1 MNAIESSPPASRRS
15 RSLPD
20 VADSSPDFRTWS
32 RPTLLSVYCFATL
45 VSAISL
51 AVAFVTPRWKAPGF
65 PSYIG
70 YGKNVEQAAFV
81 LTVLGVS
88 LLVIFARRMTFSFIA
103 LGWLAAVL
111 ALIKI
116 YYSGKA
122 MVVLLALVAATAVY
136 FTWYDRLRDQ
146 VRMTGPDDI
155 PRWHWWVTWVLL
167 PVVAVWV
174 FLIHLHPMVLDLHH
188 QGEVITSALDLLD
201 GGVPFRTY
209 HWPHGLSD
217 SGFAALLI
225 ELTGNKGL
233 GTIVL
238 LGGIGCVLGGA
249 AVFLLG
255 LGMLRQPLGALVFAA
270 LVALL
275 PGRLIGVASSG
286 FFPILSFFL
295 LSIRFARSTLFAAGV
310 LIGLGYLWR
319 IETGVFALATVVVYL
334 LIKVYYSERYARDG
348 HIWQHLLD
356 PYAAAGFFGDGLAL
370 LLGVTCSLVLTRLIL
385 GFPTAEWF
393 RTTLV
398 DLPLYHVD
406 STGFPLPLYWKPL
419 YWKGVGVGEVSTKVI
434 AMILMPG
441 MLLLALGLYAITLQ
455 KAIER
460 RLPLDT
466 VRARFYTLV
475 LIYSLFSLKTLMD
488 RSDPGNVMAGTAM
501 LLMLVLLDGLEFLE
515 RWFRRPLI
523 VPLILASCLTSLT
536 LFSAFRPDLLPS
548 FALPGSDNL
557 AVMRASLRSASTPG
571 EMIALNSDPVAG
583 DVLRG
588 VKQVKDLLDAHGVG
602 EKQFLVYHSASLL
615 YPMLDRKLPT
625 KYYQLGW
632 AADPVMER
640 ELIGELERNRVRA
653 FLHVNG
659 IARSMPDYDVPDSY
673 RIPHVHHFIAEKEA
687 AGRRFETLLGTLV
700 IRDDP

>member
-1 MNAIESSPPASRRS
+1 M
-15 RSLPD
+15 
-20 VADSSPDFRTWS
+20 
-32 RPTLLSVYCFATL
+32 L

-70 YGKNVEQAAFV
+70 YGKNVEQAASV

-88 LLVIFARRMTFSFIA
+88 LLVIFARRLTFSFIA

-111 ALIKI
+111 ALTKI
-116 YYSGKA
+116 YYGGKA

-167 PVVAVWV
+167 PVVGAWV
-174 FLIHLHPMVLDLHH
+174 FLINLHPVLLDLHH

-201 GGVPFRTY
+201 SGVPFRTY

-217 SGFAALLI
+217 SGVATSLI
-225 ELTGNKGL
+225 GLTGNKGL
-233 GTIVL
+233 GTIIL
-238 LGGIGCVLGGA
+238 IRGISCVLGLA

-275 PGRLIGVASSG
+275 PGPLIFVANG
-286 FFPILSFFL
+286 GIFIFPILSFYL
-295 LSIRFARSTLFAAGV
+295 LSTRSARSTIFGAGV

-319 IETGVFALATVVVYL
+319 IETGVFALGTVVVYL
-334 LIKVYYSERYARDG
+334 LVKFYYTEGYARDG

-356 PYAAAGFFGDGLAL
+356 PHAAAAFLGDGLAL
-370 LLGVTCSLVLTRLIL
+370 LLGVTCSLVLTRLTL

-398 DLPLYHVD
+398 DLPPYHVD
-406 STGFPLPLYWKPL
+406 STGFPLPLYWK
-419 YWKGVGVGEVSTKVI
+419 GVGFGEVSTKVI
-434 AMILMPG
+434 AMILIPG
-441 MLLLALGLYAITLQ
+441 MLLLALGLYAFTLQ
-455 KAIER
+455 KALER

-475 LIYSLFSLKTLMD
+475 LIYSLFSLKTVMD
-488 RSDPGNVMAGTAM
+488 RSDNEHIVAGTAM

-515 RWFRRPLI
+515 RWFWRPLI
-523 VPLILASCLTSLT
+523 VPLILAACLTSLT

-557 AVMRASLRSASTPG
+557 AVMRASLRSTSTPG
-571 EMIALNSDPVAG
+571 EMIALNSDPLAG
-583 DVLRG
+583 DVSRG
-588 VKQVKDLLDAHGVG
+588 VKQVKNLLDAHGVG

-615 YPMLDRKLPT
+615 YPLLDRKLPT
-625 KYYQLGW
+625 KYYCLGW

-653 FLHVNG
+653 FLQVNG
-659 IARSMPDYDVPDSY
+659 IARSIRDYDVPDSY
-673 RIPHVHHFIAEKEA
+673 RIPRVHHFIAEKEA
-687 AGRRFETLLGTLV
+687 AGRRFETLLGTLI

>member
-1 MNAIESSPPASRRS
+1 MSAIESPPPASRRA
-15 RSLPD
+15 RSLPH
-20 VADSSPDFRTWS
+20 VADLSPGFRTWS
-32 RPTLLSVYCFATL
+32 RPTLLNVYCFAML

-70 YGKNVEQAAFV
+70 YGKNVEQAASV

-88 LLVIFARRMTFSFIA
+88 LFVIFARRLTFSFIA
-103 LGWLAAVL
+103 FGWLAAVL
-111 ALIKI
+111 ALTKI
-116 YYSGKA
+116 YYGGKA

-174 FLIHLHPMVLDLHH
+174 FLINLHPVLLDLHH
-188 QGEVITSALDLLD
+188 QGELITSALDLLD

-233 GTIVL
+233 GTIIL
-238 LGGIGCVLGGA
+238 LGGITCVLGLA

-275 PGRLIGVASSG
+275 PGRLIGVASIG

-295 LSIRFARSTLFAAGV
+295 LSIRFARSTVFAAGV

-334 LIKVYYSERYARDG
+334 LVKVYYSERYARDD

-356 PYAAAGFFGDGLAL
+356 PHAAAGFFGNGLAL
-370 LLGVTCSLVLTRLIL
+370 LLGVTCSLVLTRLTL

-406 STGFPLPLYWKPL
+406 STGFPLPLYWK
-419 YWKGVGVGEVSTKVI
+419 GVGFGKVSTKVI

-466 VRARFYTLV
+466 VRVRFYTLV

-488 RSDPGNVMAGTAM
+488 RSAPGNIMAGTAM

-515 RWFRRPLI
+515 RWFRRPLL
-523 VPLILASCLTSLT
+523 VPSILAACLASLAIV
-536 LFSAFRPDLLPS
+536 SAFRPNLLPS

-557 AVMRASLRSASTPG
+557 AVMRASLRSTRTAD
-571 EMIALNSDPVAG
+571 EMIAPTSDSVAG
-583 DVLRG
+583 DVSRG

-602 EKQFLVYHSASLL
+602 KKQFLVYHSASLL
-615 YPMLDRKLPT
+615 YPMLDCKLPT
-625 KYYQLGW
+625 KYYCLGW
-632 AADPVMER
+632 AANPVMER

-659 IARSMPDYDVPDSY
+659 IARSMPYYDVPDSY
-673 RIPHVHHFIAEKEA
+673 RIPRVHHFIAEKEA
-687 AGRRFETLLGTLV
+687 AGRRFETRLGTLI

>member
-1 MNAIESSPPASRRS
+1 MSAIESPPPASRRA
-15 RSLPD
+15 RSLPH
-20 VADSSPDFRTWS
+20 VADLSPGFRTWS
-32 RPTLLSVYCFATL
+32 RPTLLNVYCFAML

-88 LLVIFARRMTFSFIA
+88 LFVIFARRLTFSFIA
-103 LGWLAAVL
+103 FGWLAAVL
-111 ALIKI
+111 ALTKI
-116 YYSGKA
+116 YYGGKA

-174 FLIHLHPMVLDLHH
+174 FLINLHPVLLDLHH
-188 QGEVITSALDLLD
+188 QGELITSALDLLD

-233 GTIVL
+233 GTIIL
-238 LGGIGCVLGGA
+238 LGGITCVLGLA

-275 PGRLIGVASSG
+275 PGRLIGVASIG

-295 LSIRFARSTLFAAGV
+295 LSIRFARSTVFAAGV

-334 LIKVYYSERYARDG
+334 LVKVYYSERYARDD

-356 PYAAAGFFGDGLAL
+356 PHAAAGFFGNGLAL
-370 LLGVTCSLVLTRLIL
+370 LLGVTCSLVLTRLTL

-398 DLPLYHVD
+398 NLPLYHVD
-406 STGFPLPLYWKPL
+406 STGFPLPLYWK
-419 YWKGVGVGEVSTKVI
+419 GVGFGKVSTKVI

-466 VRARFYTLV
+466 VRVRFYTLV

-488 RSDPGNVMAGTAM
+488 RSAPGNIMAGTAM

-515 RWFRRPLI
+515 RWFRRPLL
-523 VPLILASCLTSLT
+523 VPSILAACLASLAIV
-536 LFSAFRPDLLPS
+536 SAFRPNLLPS

-557 AVMRASLRSASTPG
+557 AVMRASLRSTRTAD
-571 EMIALNSDPVAG
+571 EMIAPTSDSVAG
-583 DVLRG
+583 DVSRG

-602 EKQFLVYHSASLL
+602 KKQFLVYHSASLL
-615 YPMLDRKLPT
+615 YPMLDCKLPT
-625 KYYQLGW
+625 KYYCLGW
-632 AADPVMER
+632 AANPVMER

-659 IARSMPDYDVPDSY
+659 IARSMPYYDVPDSY
-673 RIPHVHHFIAEKEA
+673 RIPRVHHFIAEKEA
-687 AGRRFETLLGTLV
+687 AGRRFETRLGTLI

>member
-1 MNAIESSPPASRRS
+1 MSAIESPPPASRRA

-20 VADSSPDFRTWS
+20 LADLSPGFRTWP
-32 RPTLLSVYCFATL
+32 RPTLLSVYCFAML

-65 PSYIG
+65 PSYIA
-70 YGKNVEQAAFV
+70 YGKNVEQAASV

-88 LLVIFARRMTFSFIA
+88 LLVIFARRLTFSFIA
-103 LGWLAAVL
+103 IGWLAAVL
-111 ALIKI
+111 ALTKI
-116 YYSGKA
+116 YYGGKA

-155 PRWHWWVTWVLL
+155 PRWHWWVTWVLM

-174 FLIHLHPMVLDLHH
+174 FLISLHPRVLDLFHH
-188 QGEVITSALDLLD
+188 GEVITSALDLLD

-209 HWPHGLSD
+209 HWPHGFSD

-225 ELTGNKGL
+225 GLTGNKGL
-233 GTIVL
+233 GTIIL
-238 LGGIGCVLGGA
+238 LGGITCVLGLA

-275 PGRLIGVASSG
+275 PGRLIGVASNG

-295 LSIRFARSTLFAAGV
+295 LSIRFARSTVFAAGV

-356 PYAAAGFFGDGLAL
+356 PHAAAGFFGDGLAL
-370 LLGVTCSLVLTRLIL
+370 LLGVTCSLVLLRLTL

-393 RTTLV
+393 RATLV
-398 DLPLYHVD
+398 DSPYYHAD
-406 STGFPLPLYWKPL
+406 STGFPLPLYWK
-419 YWKGVGVGEVSTKVI
+419 GVGFGEVSTKVI

-460 RLPLDT
+460 RLPLDS

-488 RSDPGNVMAGTAM
+488 RSDPGNIMAGTAM

-515 RWFRRPLI
+515 RWFWRPLI
-523 VPLILASCLTSLT
+523 VPSILAACLTSLT

-557 AVMRASLRSASTPG
+557 AVMRASLRSTSTPG
-571 EMIALNSDPVAG
+571 EMIALTSDSVAG

-588 VKQVKDLLDAHGVG
+588 VKQVRGLLDAHRVG
-602 EKQFLVYHSASLL
+602 EKQLLVYHSASLL
-615 YPMLDRKLPT
+615 YPLLDRRSPT
-625 KYYQLGW
+625 KCYCLGS
-632 AADPVMER
+632 ATDSVMEQ
-640 ELIGELERNRVRA
+640 ELIEELERNRVRA

-659 IARSMPDYDVPDSY
+659 IGGSMAQYDVPDSH
-673 RIPHVHHFIAEKEA
+673 RIPRVHNYITGKETS
-687 AGRRFETLLGTLV
+687 GRHFETPLGSLT
-700 IRDDP
+700 IRDEP

>member
-1 MNAIESSPPASRRS
+1 M
-15 RSLPD
+15 
-20 VADSSPDFRTWS
+20 
-32 RPTLLSVYCFATL
+32 L

-70 YGKNVEQAAFV
+70 YGKNVEQAASV

-88 LLVIFARRMTFSFIA
+88 LLVIFARRLTFSFIA

-111 ALIKI
+111 ALTKI
-116 YYSGKA
+116 YYGGKA

-174 FLIHLHPMVLDLHH
+174 FLINLHPRVLDLYHH
-188 QGEVITSALDLLD
+188 GEVITSALDLLD

-217 SGFAALLI
+217 SGVAALLI
-225 ELTGNKGL
+225 GLTGNKGL
-233 GTIVL
+233 GTIIL
-238 LGGIGCVLGGA
+238 LGGISCVLGLA

-275 PGRLIGVASSG
+275 PGRLIGVASIG

-295 LSIRFARSTLFAAGV
+295 LSIRFARSTVFAAGV

-334 LIKVYYSERYARDG
+334 LLKFYYTERYARDG
-348 HIWQHLLD
+348 HVWQHLLD
-356 PYAAAGFFGDGLAL
+356 PHAAAGFFGDGLAL
-370 LLGVTCSLVLTRLIL
+370 LLGVTCSLVLMRLTL

-398 DLPLYHVD
+398 DSPYYHAD
-406 STGFPLPLYWKPL
+406 STGFPLPLYWK
-419 YWKGVGVGEVSTKVI
+419 GVGFGEVSDKVI

-475 LIYSLFSLKTLMD
+475 LIYSLFSLKTVMD
-488 RSDPGNVMAGTAM
+488 RSDKWHIMAGTAM

-523 VPLILASCLTSLT
+523 VPSILAACLTSLT

-557 AVMRASLRSASTPG
+557 AVMRASLRSTSTPG
-571 EMIALNSDPVAG
+571 EMIALTSDPVAG

-625 KYYQLGW
+625 KYYCLGW

-659 IARSMPDYDVPDSY
+659 IARLVALDDNVPDSY
-673 RIPHVHHFIAEKEA
+673 RIPRVHHFIAEKEA

>member
-1 MNAIESSPPASRRS
+1 MSAIESSAPVSRRA

-20 VADSSPDFRTWS
+20 VADLSPGFRTWS
-32 RPTLLSVYCFATL
+32 RPTLLSVYCFAML

-116 YYSGKA
+116 YYGGKA

-136 FTWYDRLRDQ
+136 FTWYDRLRDT
-146 VRMTGPDDI
+146 VRMSGPDDI
-155 PRWHWWVTWVLL
+155 PRWHWWVTSVLL
-167 PVVAVWV
+167 LVVAVWV
-174 FLIHLHPMVLDLHH
+174 FFSRLQPLELDLHH
-188 QGEVITSALDLLD
+188 QGEVITSALDFLD

-209 HWPHGLSD
+209 HWAHGASD
-217 SGFAALLI
+217 SGLAALLI
-225 ELTGNKGL
+225 ELTDNKGL
-233 GTIVL
+233 GTIIL
-238 LGGIGCVLGGA
+238 LGGIGSVLGFA

-255 LGMLRQPLGALVFAA
+255 LGMLRQPLGALVFAE
-270 LVALL
+270 LVALIPAGL
-275 PGRLIGVASSG
+275 NRSAAIG

-295 LSIRFARSTLFAAGV
+295 LSRRFARSTV
-310 LIGLGYLWR
+310 LACGFMIGLGYLWR

-334 LIKVYYSERYARDG
+334 LLKVYYTERYASDG
-348 HIWQHLLD
+348 QFWKHLLD
-356 PYAAAGFFGDGLAL
+356 PRLAAEFCGDGLAL
-370 LLGVTCSLVLTRLIL
+370 LLGVACSLVLLRLTL

-393 RTTLV
+393 RATLV
-398 DLPLYHVD
+398 DLPYYHAD
-406 STGFPLPLYWKPL
+406 STGFPLPLYWK
-419 YWKGVGVGEVSTKVI
+419 GVGFYTMSDKVCS
-434 AMILMPG
+434 MIFTPV

-460 RLPLDT
+460 RLALDT

-475 LIYSLFSLKTLMD
+475 LIYGLFSLKTVMD
-488 RSDPGNVMAGTAM
+488 RSQAGNTMAGTAM
-501 LLMLVLLDGLEFLE
+501 LLMLVLLDGMEFLE

-523 VPLILASCLTSLT
+523 VPLSLVGCLTSLT
-536 LFSAFRPDLLPS
+536 LFSTYRPDLLPS
-548 FALPGSDNL
+548 FALPSSSNL
-557 AVMRASLRSASTPG
+557 AVFRASLRSTRTVD
-571 EMIALNSDPVAG
+571 EMMAPTSDSVAT
-583 DVLRG
+583 DVSRG
-588 VKQVKDLLDAHGVG
+588 AKQVKDLLDAEGVG

-615 YPMLDRKLPT
+615 YPMVDRKLPT
-625 KYYQLGW
+625 KYYCLGW
-632 AADPVMER
+632 ASDPVMER

-659 IARSMPDYDVPDSY
+659 IARSMADYDVPDDY
-673 RIPHVHHFIAEKEA
+673 RIPLVHHFIAEKEA
-687 AGRRFETLLGTLV
+687 TGRHFETRLGTLV
-700 IRDDP
+700 IRDVP

>member
-1 MNAIESSPPASRRS
+1 MSAIESPPPASRRS

-20 VADSSPDFRTWS
+20 VADLSPGFRTWS
-32 RPTLLSVYCFATL
+32 RPTLLSVYCFAML

-70 YGKNVEQAAFV
+70 YGKNVEQAASV

-88 LLVIFARRMTFSFIA
+88 LLVIFARRLTFSFIA

-111 ALIKI
+111 ALTKI
-116 YYSGKA
+116 YYGGKA

-174 FLIHLHPMVLDLHH
+174 FLINLHPVLLDLHH
-188 QGEVITSALDLLD
+188 HGEVITSALDLLD

-217 SGFAALLI
+217 SGVATSLI
-225 ELTGNKGL
+225 GLTGNKGL
-233 GTIVL
+233 GTLILV
-238 LGGIGCVLGGA
+238 GGISCVLGVA
-249 AVFLLG
+249 AVFLLALG
-255 LGMLRQPLGALVFAA
+255 LLRQPLGALLFAT

-275 PGRLIGVASSG
+275 PGGGISAATNGI
-286 FFPILSFFL
+286 FPILSFHL
-295 LSIRFARSTLFAAGV
+295 LSTRSTRSTIFGAGV

-334 LIKVYYSERYARDG
+334 LVKFYYTEGYARDG

-356 PYAAAGFFGDGLAL
+356 PLTAAKFFGDGLAL
-370 LLGVTCSLVLTRLIL
+370 LLGVTCSLVVMRLTL

-398 DLPLYHVD
+398 DLPFYHAD
-406 STGFPLPLYWKPL
+406 STGLPLPV
-419 YWKGVGVGEVSTKVI
+419 YWKGVGFGALTDKLI
-434 AMILMPG
+434 AMILIPG
-441 MLLLALGLYAITLQ
+441 MLLLALGLYAFTLH

-475 LIYSLFSLKTLMD
+475 LMYSLFSLKTIMD
-488 RSDPGNVMAGTAM
+488 RSHPFQIVAGSAM

-515 RWFRRPLI
+515 RWFWRPLI
-523 VPLILASCLTSLT
+523 VPSILASCLASLAIV
-536 LFSAFRPDLLPS
+536 SAFRPDLLPS
-548 FALPGSDNL
+548 FALPRSDNL
-557 AVMRASLRSASTPG
+557 AVMRASLRSTSTPD

-583 DVLRG
+583 DVLHG
-588 VKQVKDLLDAHGVG
+588 VKQVKNLLDAHGVG
-602 EKQFLVYHSASLL
+602 EKQLLVFHSASTALSS
-615 YPMLDRKLPT
+615 
-625 KYYQLGW
+625 
-632 AADPVMER
+632 A
-640 ELIGELERNRVRA
+640 
-653 FLHVNG
+653 
-659 IARSMPDYDVPDSY
+659 
-673 RIPHVHHFIAEKEA
+673 
-687 AGRRFETLLGTLV
+687 
-700 IRDDP
+700 

>member
-1 MNAIESSPPASRRS
+1 M
-15 RSLPD
+15 
-20 VADSSPDFRTWS
+20 
-32 RPTLLSVYCFATL
+32 L

-70 YGKNVEQAAFV
+70 YGKNVEQAASV

-88 LLVIFARRMTFSFIA
+88 LLVIFARRLTFSFIA

-111 ALIKI
+111 ALTKI
-116 YYSGKA
+116 YYGGKA

-174 FLIHLHPMVLDLHH
+174 FLINLHPVLLDLHH
-188 QGEVITSALDLLD
+188 HGEVITSALDLLD

-209 HWPHGLSD
+209 YWPHGLSD
-217 SGFAALLI
+217 SGVAALLI

-233 GTIVL
+233 GTIIL
-238 LGGIGCVLGGA
+238 LGGITCVLGLA

-275 PGRLIGVASSG
+275 PGRLIGVASIGFFPLPGRLIGVASIG

-295 LSIRFARSTLFAAGV
+295 LSIRFARSTVFAAGV

-334 LIKVYYSERYARDG
+334 LLKFYYTERYARDG
-348 HIWQHLLD
+348 HVWQHLLD
-356 PYAAAGFFGDGLAL
+356 PHAAAGFFGDGLAL
-370 LLGVTCSLVLTRLIL
+370 LLGVTCSLVLMRLTL

-398 DLPLYHVD
+398 DFPYYHADSLGLPL
-406 STGFPLPLYWKPL
+406 PL
-419 YWKGVGVGEVSTKVI
+419 YWKGVGFGALADKLI
-434 AMILMPG
+434 GMILIPG
-441 MLLLALGLYAITLQ
+441 MLLLALGLYAFTLQ

-460 RLPLDT
+460 RLPLDK

-475 LIYSLFSLKTLMD
+475 LMYSLFSLKTVMD
-488 RSDPGNVMAGTAM
+488 RSDIAHIVAGSTM
-501 LLMLVLLDGLEFLE
+501 LLMLILLDGLEFLQ
-515 RWFRRPLI
+515 RWFRQPLI
-523 VPLILASCLTSLT
+523 VPSILAACLTSLT

-557 AVMRASLRSASTPG
+557 AVMRASLRSTSTPG
-571 EMIALNSDPVAG
+571 EMIALTSDSVAG

-588 VKQVKDLLDAHGVG
+588 VKQVRGLLNAHGVG

-625 KYYQLGW
+625 KYYCLGW

-653 FLHVNG
+653 FLHVNS
-659 IARSMPDYDVPDSY
+659 IAHSLPLVDNVPDSY
-673 RIPHVHHFIAEKEA
+673 RIPLVHRYIVRKEA
-687 AGRRFETLLGTLV
+687 VGQRFETALGTLT
-700 IRDDP
+700 ILNNP